1 MPVCVFMAVQ
11 FLHCTVN
18 VCVCGQPVRLYWF
31 STKNK
36 TPWCFALRQ
45 RILGQ
50 AGLRPTRVLTLMK
63 QPSVYEHQWL
73 WMCVSERVRVVVFLF
88 FLNVSIYLFVH
99 LKIKNLTFPFLCFFT
114 PISDCLCISTSS
126 FLFLIPISP
135 SFYFFPLLNHCLI
148 PCPFLDFPLS
158 KGERTLHSSE
168 QI

>member
-73 WMCVSERVRVVVFLF
+73 WMCVSERVRVF
-88 FLNVSIYLFVH
+88 FFFFKCIYLFICSFKNKKSDLSISLLFHPHLWLSVH
-99 LKIKNLTFPFLCFFT
+99 LHLQL
-114 PISDCLCISTSS
+114 